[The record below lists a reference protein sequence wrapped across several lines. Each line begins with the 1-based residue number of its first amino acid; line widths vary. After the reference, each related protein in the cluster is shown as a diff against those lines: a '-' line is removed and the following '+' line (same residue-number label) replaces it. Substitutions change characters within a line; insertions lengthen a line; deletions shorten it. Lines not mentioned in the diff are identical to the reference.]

1 MKKNFRLNW
10 VDLLILVLMVG
21 LVAGTYMKFRVSKTT
36 NVVEP
41 QTPITYQVQITNI
54 RKTTVDALREGDAL
68 FDDDSGR
75 KIGTIRSIEA
85 TPALTLAVDTEGVY
99 HMTETDDRYD
109 VILTVETKEGSISGP
124 DLHPQHRLLPG
135 LPHQVLYLA
144 GPHLGDR
151 EVTRWRRE
159 RF

>member
-85 TPALTLAVDTEGVY
+85 TPALTLAVDTNY
-99 HMTETDDRYD
+99 NNFHY
-109 VILTVETKEGSISGP
+109 SIYMLNFINNSDSQIP
-124 DLHPQHRLLPG
+124 EFYFHKIRKI
-135 LPHQVLYLA
+135 YSA
-144 GPHLGDR
+144 
-151 EVTRWRRE
+151 
-159 RF
+159 FIS

>member
-1 MKKNFRLNW
+1 MKKQFRLNW

-41 QTPITYQVQITNI
+41 HTPITYQVQITNI

-68 FDDDSGR
+68 FDDDSGK

-85 TPALTLAVDTEGVY
+85 TPALTLAVDTEGAY

-109 VILTVETKEGSISGP
+109 VILTVETQEGSISGSTYTVARIYTLNIGSFR
-124 DLHPQHRLLPG
+124 DFHTKYSTWQGRIWG
-135 LPHQVLYLA
+135 I
-144 GPHLGDR
+144 
-151 EVTRWRRE
+151 E
-159 RF
+159 R

>member
-75 KIGTIRSIEA
+75 NIGTIRSIEA

-109 VILTVETKEGSISGP
+109 VILTVETKEGSISGNTYTVARIYTLNIGSFR
-124 DLHPQHRLLPG
+124 DFHTKYSTWQGRIWG
-135 LPHQVLYLA
+135 I
-144 GPHLGDR
+144 
-151 EVTRWRRE
+151 E
-159 RF
+159 R

>member
-75 KIGTIRSIEA
+75 NIGTIRSIEA
-85 TPALTLAVDTEGVY
+85 TPALTL
-99 HMTETDDRYD
+99 TDDRYD
-109 VILTVETKEGSISGP
+109 VILTVETKEGSISGNTYTVARIYTLNIGSFR
-124 DLHPQHRLLPG
+124 DFHTKYSTWQGRIWG
-135 LPHQVLYLA
+135 I
-144 GPHLGDR
+144 
-151 EVTRWRRE
+151 E
-159 RF
+159 R

>member
-109 VILTVETKEGSISGP
+109 VILTVETKEGSISGNTSTAAQIYTLNIGSFR
-124 DLHPQHRLLPG
+124 DFHTKYSTWQGRIWG
-135 LPHQVLYLA
+135 I
-144 GPHLGDR
+144 
-151 EVTRWRRE
+151 E
-159 RF
+159 R

>member
-75 KIGTIRSIEA
+75 
-85 TPALTLAVDTEGVY
+85 
-99 HMTETDDRYD
+99 
-109 VILTVETKEGSISGP
+109 
-124 DLHPQHRLLPG
+124 
-135 LPHQVLYLA
+135 
-144 GPHLGDR
+144 
-151 EVTRWRRE
+151 
-159 RF
+159 